1 MAHTLAELAGLL
13 GRRAD
18 VAEHLDEAVAVARAW
33 EAPRWE
39 AEARAGLREG
49 RRHGGGPAG

>member
-18 VAEHLDEAVAVARAW
+18 VADHLEEAAAVARAW

-39 AEARAGLREG
+39 AEARAGLR
-49 RRHGGGPAG
+49 